1 MACRGACLATASLLI
16 VVSLCAGMTACTS
29 EDAALQESAAPAPL
43 EPLERAPTT
52 QAAAEKG
59 ADEVMER
66 PSLSPTGPI
75 SLTVEGAIVLSLENN
90 EELRVQRETPQIR
103 STAEDVERAAFDPV
117 LSGEFN
123 IGRTKSL
130 NFPLQ
135 IEPGLQQTDV
145 TSYAGGFSLEELLP
159 TGTKFSLDGST
170 SYQNNSLFPS
180 NLAGTRAGASVTQS
194 LLRGA
199 GVAVNL
205 VNLHQAR
212 LDTQI
217 SEFEF
222 RGFAEALVAQVEE
235 TYWDYALAIRKVEI
249 FESSVKVAEQQLDET
264 NTKIQVGKLP
274 ETERAAAQAEV
285 AKRREDLIAARSDRV
300 KTRLKLLRL
309 LNPDGENPW
318 SREVAVLN
326 KPFVPTAPLEAVE
339 NHVQVA
345 LRLRP
350 DLNEARLGV
359 KRADLDIVKTK
370 NGVLPKLDF
379 FVTLGTTG
387 YATEF
392 GNTFH
397 NIDGKNYDISAGAKF
412 EYALLTRAE
421 RSQERR
427 AVFSEQQALRAVDNL
442 AQLVEVD
449 VRTAY
454 VDVEKAK
461 EQITATTATREL
473 RQEALRAERE
483 KFDVGKSTSF
493 LVAQAQRDV
502 IASQIDEVEAVVNH
516 LKALVELYRLE
527 GSLLERRGV
536 STPGLGT
543 VALPRSR

>member
-1 MACRGACLATASLLI
+1 
-16 VVSLCAGMTACTS
+16 MTACTS